1 MAISCCF
8 GLRGNLDYP
17 DFLQIKFYN
26 INYWYTTY
34 SVPFRII
41 VAETTGGEILTTAGI
56 AMTEEIMKFGRLLF
70 EGNY

>member
-8 GLRGNLDYP
+8 GLRGNLYYP
-17 DFLQIKFYN
+17 DFIHIKFYN
-26 INYWYTTY
+26 INYWYTY
-34 SVPFRII
+34 FVPFRII
-41 VAETTGGEILTTAGI
+41 IAETTGGEILTTAGI